1 MNPEQ
6 FKVLDPKESYT
17 FSKYFDLPFSIQD
30 IVADLGYQFDRSPL
44 HLPIEPGIH
53 ARLENLTTYLIRNL
67 KWVRPVAEITRR
79 EIFIFPILAE
89 LCDYLEVMLNDEYSL
104 SVNQWLKGN
113 LDYYIETANHHRRM
127 LVIEAKQSDLTRGFT
142 QLAAELA
149 ALDLRSSTHGEMI
162 YGAVTTGD
170 LWRFGQLDRRAKV
183 ITEDTTV
190 YRVPDELA
198 QILEILAGVLKET
211 DALPP
216 ALNR

>member
-1 MNPEQ
+1 MNPDR

-30 IVADLGYQFDRSPL
+30 IVADLGYDFDRSPL
-44 HLPIEPGIH
+44 RLPTELGIRS
-53 ARLENLTTYLIRNL
+53 RLNDLTVYLTRNL

-89 LCDYLEVMLNDEYSL
+89 LCDYVEVMLNDEYSL
-104 SVNQWLKGN
+104 SVNQWLNGN
-113 LDYYIETANHHRRM
+113 LDYYIETADHHHRRM

-149 ALDLRSSTHGEMI
+149 ALDLRSSTQGNML

-170 LWRFGQLDRRAKV
+170 LWRFGQLGRSLKV
-183 ITEDTTV
+183 ITEDTMV

-198 QILEILAGVLKET
+198 QILEILSGVLKEA
-211 DALPP
+211 D
-216 ALNR
+216 

>member
-1 MNPEQ
+1 MNPKQ
-6 FKVLDPKESYT
+6 FKVLDAQESYT

-30 IVADLGYQFDRSPL
+30 IVGDFGYKFQRAPL
-44 HLPIEPGIH
+44 NLPTESGIQS
-53 ARLENLTTYLIRNL
+53 RLEHLTAYLNRNL

-89 LCDYLEVMLNDEYSL
+89 LCDYLEVMLNDEYNL

-113 LDYYIETANHHRRM
+113 LDYYIETSDTKHI

-149 ALDLRSSTHGEMI
+149 ALDLRSTTQGEML

-170 LWRFGQLDRRAKV
+170 LWRFGQLDRMAKV
-183 ITEDTTV
+183 ITEDTTF
-190 YRVPDELA
+190 YRVPNDLS
-198 QILEILAGVLKET
+198 QILGILAGVLQE
-211 DALPP
+211 DA
-216 ALNR
+216 

>member
-1 MNPEQ
+1 MNPEA

-17 FSKYFDLPFSIQD
+17 FSKYFDLPFPIQD
-30 IVADLGYQFDRSPL
+30 IVADLGYNFDRSPL
-44 HLPIEPGIH
+44 RLPTEPGIH
-53 ARLENLTTYLIRNL
+53 SRLNDLKIYLIRNL

-89 LCDYLEVMLNDEYSL
+89 LCDYVEVMLNDEYSL

-113 LDYYIETANHHRRM
+113 LDYYIETADHRRM

-149 ALDLRSSTHGEMI
+149 ALDLRSSTQGNML

-170 LWRFGQLDRRAKV
+170 LWRFGQLDRSLKV
-183 ITEDTTV
+183 ITEDTIM

-198 QILEILAGVLKET
+198 QILEILAGVLKEA
-211 DALPP
+211 D
-216 ALNR
+216 

>member
-30 IVADLGYQFDRSPL
+30 IVADLGYQFARSPL
-44 HLPIEPGIH
+44 QLPTETGIH
-53 ARLENLTTYLIRNL
+53 ARLKDLTIYLTRNL

-89 LCDYLEVMLNDEYSL
+89 LCDYLEVMLNDEYNL

-113 LDYYIETANHHRRM
+113 LDYYIETATHRRM

-149 ALDLRSSTHGEMI
+149 ALDMRSRSFTQGETL

-170 LWRFGQLDRRAKV
+170 LWRFGQLDRSTKV

-198 QILEILAGVLKET
+198 QILAILAGVLQET
-211 DALPP
+211 D
-216 ALNR
+216 

>member
-1 MNPEQ
+1 MNPER

-30 IVADLGYQFDRSPL
+30 IVADLGYDFDRSPL
-44 HLPIEPGIH
+44 RLPREPGIQN
-53 ARLENLTTYLIRNL
+53 RLAALTIYLTRNL

-89 LCDYLEVMLNDEYSL
+89 LCDYLEVMLNDEYNL

-113 LDYYIETANHHRRM
+113 LDYYIETANHRRM

-149 ALDLRSSTHGEMI
+149 ALDLRSSTQGNML

-170 LWRFGQLDRRAKV
+170 LWRFGQLDRSLKV

-198 QILEILAGVLKET
+198 QILEILAGVLKE
-211 DALPP
+211 P
-216 ALNR
+216 